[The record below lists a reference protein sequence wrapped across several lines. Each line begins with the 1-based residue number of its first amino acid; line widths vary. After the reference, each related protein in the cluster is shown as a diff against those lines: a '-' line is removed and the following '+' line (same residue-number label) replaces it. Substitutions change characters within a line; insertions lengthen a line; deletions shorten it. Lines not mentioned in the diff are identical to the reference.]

1 MWPPESGLL
10 SLGRQGV
17 ANDDGRHLPALPIF
31 AGVLFNWNVLS
42 SCLSCLGNSRMAHG
56 RFLPRQ
62 RDPILVWQQ
71 TIVAQPLCLCK
82 TCFRFPHPPSKIV
95 EFRQGLHHLLNAL
108 KQSLRRTPTTTTHRQ
123 APRKTIINLG
133 RRAIEMRCG
142 YSFQHHK
149 NTVRLREKPRFTAT
163 LAPRDLLVYSEL
175 NTS

>member
-95 EFRQGLHHLLNAL
+95 ELRQGLHHLLNAL

-133 RRAIEMRCG
+133 RRAMRDA
-142 YSFQHHK
+142 
-149 NTVRLREKPRFTAT
+149 LW
-163 LAPRDLLVYSEL
+163 LLVSTPQKHCSPKGETAVHGYARSER
-175 NTS
+175 SAGVQ